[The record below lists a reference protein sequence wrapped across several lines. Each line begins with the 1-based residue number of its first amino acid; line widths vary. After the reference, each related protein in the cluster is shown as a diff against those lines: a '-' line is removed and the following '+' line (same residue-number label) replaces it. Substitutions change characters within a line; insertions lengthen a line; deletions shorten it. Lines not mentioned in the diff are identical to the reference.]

1 MTRFQNFIAAIALTV
16 PAIAVAAPEAAP
28 PAAGSLE
35 LAFNGIESQQGVIMV
50 AIFAS
55 EDAYNGKGAPA
66 KVTGVPATA
75 ASVKTMVDGL
85 PAGRYAA
92 KIFHDID
99 GDGQMGVNP
108 FGMPTEPF
116 AFSNDAKG
124 EMGPASWAAAA
135 FDVKA
140 GANTHA
146 ISIK

>member
-1 MTRFQNFIAAIALTV
+1 MTRFRTLIAAIALTV
-16 PAIAVAAPEAAP
+16 PAIATASPDAAA
-28 PAAGSLE
+28 SLE
-35 LAFNGIESQQGVIMV
+35 LAFNGIESQQGMIMI

-66 KVTGVPATA
+66 KVTGVPATS
-75 ASVKTMVDGL
+75 ASVKAMVGGL
-85 PAGRYAA
+85 PVGRYAA

-99 GDGQMGVNP
+99 GDGKMGVNP
-108 FGMPTEPF
+108 FGLPTEPF

-135 FDVKA
+135 FEVKA
-140 GANTHA
+140 GANVHS

>member
-1 MTRFQNFIAAIALTV
+1 MTRFQNLIAAIALTV
-16 PAIAVAAPEAAP
+16 PGIAAATTEAAP
-28 PAAGSLE
+28 QAPASLE
-35 LAFNGIESQQGVIMV
+35 LAFTGIETPQGMIMV

-55 EDAYNGKGAPA
+55 EDTYNGKGAPA

-85 PAGRYAA
+85 PAGKYAA

-108 FGMPTEPF
+108 FGMTTEPF

-140 GANTHA
+140 GANTHT

>member
-1 MTRFQNFIAAIALTV
+1 MTRFRNLIVAIALTV
-16 PAIAVAAPEAAP
+16 PAIATASPEA
-28 PAAGSLE
+28 PASLE
-35 LAFNGIESQQGVIMV
+35 LAFNGIESQQGMIMV

-92 KIFHDID
+92 KIFHDVD

>member
-1 MTRFQNFIAAIALTV
+1 MTRFQTFIAAIALTI
-16 PAIAVAAPEAAP
+16 PGIAAAAPEV
-28 PAAGSLE
+28 PASLE
-35 LAFNGIESQQGVIMV
+35 LAFTGIEAKQGVIMV
-50 AIFAS
+50 AVFAS

-75 ASVKTMVDGL
+75 ADVKGVLEGL
-85 PAGRYAA
+85 APGRYAI
-92 KIFHDID
+92 KVFHDID

-140 GANTHA
+140 GANTHS